1 MINTISDNERESLG
15 AFLRRNREEQGL
27 TLEKVADATKISI
40 YSLNALEED
49 DYANLPAD
57 AFVRGFCGIYAE
69 YLSLDTGMI
78 RERYNQQQKNLP
90 RRGTR
95 NVPTPTQ
102 LAHET
107 SSMAERPSVTSHSI
121 IGLSLLAILVVV
133 TAVCWYFSWNPA
145 TFLSQ
150 KLRGVSEEKVSSSA
164 PQVPVEEAT
173 EPQAPQ
179 IAPAPIE
186 PIAVTAKPDPSVV
199 NSPVTVPPVAEELPL
214 NKAIIAP
221 PLPSVTSSSST
232 QTTKEKEAAP
242 AGTTASQSA
251 QQAEAVK
258 QTQPVN
264 ASTYILKAFS
274 MEATQV
280 TVKVDDSP
288 AEKITLAAGG
298 ERSWNAGKSIVITLP
313 AGSATKFTLNDI
325 PLNLPKKDPGQEITV
340 NIPEYL
346 LE

>member
-164 PQVPVEEAT
+164 PQVPVEEAI

-186 PIAVTAKPDPSVV
+186 PVAVTAKPDPSI
-199 NSPVTVPPVAEELPL
+199 NSPVTVTPVTEELTL
-214 NKAIIAP
+214 NKPIMTT
-221 PLPSVTSSSST
+221 PLPSVTSSAST

-242 AGTTASQSA
+242 AGTTANQSV
-251 QQAEAVK
+251 QQTETSNQAK
-258 QTQPVN
+258 PVN

-288 AEKITLAAGG
+288 AEKITLTAGG

-313 AGSATKFTLNDI
+313 AGSTTKFTLNDI